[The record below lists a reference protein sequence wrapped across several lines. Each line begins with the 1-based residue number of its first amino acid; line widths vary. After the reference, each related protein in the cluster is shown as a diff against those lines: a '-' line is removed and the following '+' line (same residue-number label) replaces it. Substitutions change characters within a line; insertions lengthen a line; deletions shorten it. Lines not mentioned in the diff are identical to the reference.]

1 LFGLT
6 VQGWPSF
13 FPEKSSL
20 LFFMTPLTAALV
32 PTPIRSG
39 VSVDPLSDRR
49 QNLPAIQSSQ
59 RLGPAGSS
67 ESGLGWTP
75 VSSEY
80 DRTNNLIIAGKT
92 PEGGA
97 WLSKRGAD
105 GSRLWD
111 KQWNIISARDNVV
124 LADVTTDREGNIY
137 LLGSFSQRLAIG
149 RTVTGEELV
158 LTTQQAYFGPT
169 ILPYPLP
176 SSGYDVDLFVAKLDK
191 DGNAVWARQFGG
203 FNSAESVGQIVSD
216 RQGDVYFS
224 GTFSK
229 TITNFGQDTH
239 GLSVA
244 RVAQGSTDLFL
255 TKLNTQGQT
264 LWVQTF
270 EGKQFDNWPIPL
282 YAMTPPIYRAELS
295 LYPYYNSRAFDL
307 VIDGQD
313 RLYLAGQLGES
324 RSQLFQVSAAGEVL
338 DRQYLEVATG
348 GYHQV
353 QLAVGG
359 SDRLYVASRK
369 DYNHAY
375 LWSSKGIEFL
385 PLYEEL
391 NQGLLLQQYEL
402 GGQGISRIVWQKTV
416 NYSVLGEFDLAID
429 GKGDLYLTGIFS
441 SGSVDFGKNAAGRSI
456 SVSAIS
462 SDQYSSH
469 AYIAKFTSGGTVL
482 WAKSFGGAPMV
493 SNQLAIDD
501 KGQVSLLGGTPS
513 DNVLFAVDSAGNFL
527 YSERRR
533 FWAGVLPEGRV
544 ATIDS
549 AFRGDGFILAI
560 KGEQSMEPPKP
571 VYEVLWQNPTTG
583 DRELWSFPGN
593 TTEVTVK
600 PWTKETEAGW
610 EFVGRGDFDRD
621 GTSDAFWYNR
631 LSGLSKIE
639 YVLDGVPTKSANAI
653 DIQGNIFRAGDPG
666 DWQVQAIG
674 DFNQD
679 GWLDLFW
686 LNRRSGQTGYWQ
698 MNGNQLMG
706 GSTTSPTIGD
716 PQEWQ
721 VTGVG
726 DYDRDGDLDFYWQNL
741 ATGWGGF
748 WEMDRMSLVR
758 AIIPPQFPVGIR
770 SGPGGRSPQLISGGR
785 DLDGDGY
792 LDLYLYNPEGR
803 INNPIYMKGF
813 EIDNRL
819 EPAIAFITPENSQ
832 IRSVEDFNGDGK
844 VEFLFYNSA
853 TGRSVFWERSITL
866 KAFPELPVRSPGW
879 EILDA
884 GRR

>member
-1 LFGLT
+1 LFGL
-6 VQGWPSF
+6 VLCKELALF
-13 FPEKSSL
+13 FPEESSL
-20 LFFMTPLTAALV
+20 LFSMTPPPALI
-32 PTPIRSG
+32 PTPIRSL
-39 VSVDPLSDRR
+39 VSVDPLGDRR
-49 QNLPAIQSSQ
+49 QDLPALQSIQ
-59 RLGPAGSS
+59 RLGPGGSS
-67 ESGLGWTP
+67 ELGLGWTP
-75 VSSEY
+75 ISSEF
-80 DRTNNLIIAGKT
+80 DPRGNLIIAGKT

-105 GSRLWD
+105 GTRLWD
-111 KQWNIISARDNVV
+111 RQWDIISARNNVI
-124 LADVTTDREGNIY
+124 LADVASDREGNIY
-137 LLGSFSQRLAIG
+137 LLGSFSQRL
-149 RTVTGEELV
+149 TVGKTVAGEELI
-158 LTTQQAYFGPT
+158 LTTQQSYFGAVPA
-169 ILPYPLP
+169 IYPLP
-176 SSGYDVDLFVAKLDK
+176 SSSYDVDLFVAKFDG
-191 DGNAVWARQFGG
+191 DGNAIWARQFGG
-203 FNSAESVGQIVSD
+203 FNSAESVGQLVSD
-216 RQGDVYFS
+216 RQGEIYFS

-229 TITNFGQDTH
+229 TITKFGQDPQ
-239 GLSVA
+239 GRSVD

-255 TKLNTQGQT
+255 AKLNTQGQT

-270 EGKQFDNWPIPL
+270 EGKQFDGWPMPF
-282 YAMTPPIYRAELS
+282 YGMTPPIYRAELS
-295 LYPYYNSRAFDL
+295 VYPYYNLRAFDL

-324 RSQLFQVSAAGEVL
+324 RSQLFQVSAAGQVL
-338 DRQYLEVATG
+338 DRKYLDVATG

-359 SDRLYVASRK
+359 GDRLYVASRQ
-369 DYNHAY
+369 DFNHAY
-375 LWSSKGIEFL
+375 LWDSKGLSFL

-391 NQGLLLQQYEL
+391 NQGLLLQQYDL

-416 NYSVLGEFDLAID
+416 SYSAPGEFDLAID

-441 SGSVDFGKNAAGRSI
+441 GGPVNFGKNGAGQSI
-456 SVSAIS
+456 SVSVVS
-462 SDQYSSH
+462 SDQYSTH

-493 SNQLAIDD
+493 SNQLAIDAKD
-501 KGQVSLLGGTPS
+501 QVFLLGGTVS
-513 DNVLFAVDSAGNFL
+513 DNLSFAVDSAGNFL
-527 YSERRR
+527 YSGRRR
-533 FWAGVLPEGRV
+533 LWAGVLPEGKV

-560 KGEQSMEPPKP
+560 DREQSMEPPKP

-583 DRELWSFPGN
+583 DRELWRFPGN
-593 TTEVTVK
+593 TLEVTVK
-600 PWTKETEAGW
+600 AWAKETETGW

-621 GTSDAFWYNR
+621 GSSDVFWYNR

-639 YVLDGVPTKSANAI
+639 YVLDGVPTKAANVV
-653 DIQGNIFRAGDPG
+653 DIQENIFKAGEPG

-674 DFNQD
+674 DFNRD

-686 LNRRSGQTGYWQ
+686 LNRRSGQTGFWQ
-698 MNGNQLMG
+698 MNNNQLMG
-706 GSTTSPTIGD
+706 SSTTSPAIGD

-770 SGPGGRSPQLISGGR
+770 SGPGGRSSQLISGGR

-792 LDLYLYNPEGR
+792 LDLYLYDAANR
-803 INNPIYMKGF
+803 INNPI
-813 EIDNRL
+813 N
-819 EPAIAFITPENSQ
+819 TPD
-832 IRSVEDFNGDGK
+832 IF
-844 VEFLFYNSA
+844 
-853 TGRSVFWERSITL
+853 
-866 KAFPELPVRSPGW
+866 
-879 EILDA
+879 
-884 GRR
+884 

>member
-1 LFGLT
+1 
-6 VQGWPSF
+6 
-13 FPEKSSL
+13 
-20 LFFMTPLTAALV
+20 
-32 PTPIRSG
+32 
-39 VSVDPLSDRR
+39 
-49 QNLPAIQSSQ
+49 
-59 RLGPAGSS
+59 
-67 ESGLGWTP
+67 
-75 VSSEY
+75 
-80 DRTNNLIIAGKT
+80 
-92 PEGGA
+92 
-97 WLSKRGAD
+97 
-105 GSRLWD
+105 
-111 KQWNIISARDNVV
+111 
-124 LADVTTDREGNIY
+124 
-137 LLGSFSQRLAIG
+137 
-149 RTVTGEELV
+149 
-158 LTTQQAYFGPT
+158 
-169 ILPYPLP
+169 
-176 SSGYDVDLFVAKLDK
+176 
-191 DGNAVWARQFGG
+191 
-203 FNSAESVGQIVSD
+203 VSD
-216 RQGDVYFS
+216 RQGEVYFS

-229 TITNFGQDTH
+229 TITKFGQDPQ
-239 GLSVA
+239 GRSVD
-244 RVAQGSTDLFL
+244 RVAQGSMDLFL

-270 EGKQFDNWPIPL
+270 EGKQFDGWPIPL
-282 YAMTPPIYRAELS
+282 YEMTPPIYRAELS
-295 LYPYYNSRAFDL
+295 VYPYYNLRAFDL

-324 RSQLFQVSAAGEVL
+324 RSQLFQVSAAGQVL
-338 DRQYLEVATG
+338 DRKYLDVATG

-375 LWSSKGIEFL
+375 LWSSNGIEFL

-391 NQGLLLQQYEL
+391 NQGLLLQQYDL

-416 NYSVLGEFDLAID
+416 NYSAPGEFDLAID

-441 SGSVDFGKNAAGRSI
+441 GGPVDFGKNGAGRSI
-456 SVSAIS
+456 SVSAVS

-501 KGQVSLLGGTPS
+501 KNQVSLLGGTLS
-513 DNVLFAVDSAGNFL
+513 NNVLFAVDVVGNFL
-527 YSERRR
+527 YSGRRR
-533 FWAGVLPEGRV
+533 FWAGVLPELGV

-549 AFRGDGFILAI
+549 TFRGDGFILAI
-560 KGEQSMEPPKP
+560 NGEQSMEPAKP
-571 VYEVLWQNPTTG
+571 IYEVLWQNPATG

-600 PWTKETEAGW
+600 PWAKETEEGW

-621 GTSDAFWYNR
+621 GNADVFWYNR

-639 YVLDGVPTKSANAI
+639 YVVDGVPTKSANVV
-653 DIQGNIFRAGDPG
+653 DIQGNIFKAGDAG

-674 DFNQD
+674 DFNRD

-686 LNRRSGQTGYWQ
+686 LNKRSGQTGYWQ
-698 MNGNQLMG
+698 MNDNQLIG

-716 PQEWQ
+716 PQDWQ

-726 DYDRDGDLDFYWQNL
+726 DYDKDGDLDFYWQNL

-748 WEMDRMSLVR
+748 WEMDRISFVR

-770 SGPGGRSPQLISGGR
+770 AGSGRRSPQLISGGR

-792 LDLYLYNPEGR
+792 LDLYLYNAAER
-803 INNPIYMKGF
+803 VYRPIYMKGF
-813 EIDNRL
+813 EADARI
-819 EPAIAFITPENSQ
+819 EITVAYPPTPENSQ
-832 IRSVEDFNGDGK
+832 IRGVKDFNGDGTM
-844 VEFLFYNSA
+844 EFLFYNSA
-853 TGRSVFWERSITL
+853 TGRSVLWERTLTL

-879 EILDA
+879 EILDVQ
-884 GRR
+884 RR